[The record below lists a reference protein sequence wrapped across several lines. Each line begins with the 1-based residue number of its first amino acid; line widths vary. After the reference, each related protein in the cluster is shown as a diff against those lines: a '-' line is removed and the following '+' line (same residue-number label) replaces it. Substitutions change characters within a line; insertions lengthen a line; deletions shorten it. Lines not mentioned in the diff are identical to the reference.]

1 MPTFDYICQNCQ
13 KVTEYILMAADPR
26 PTKCP
31 ACGGKLHKCISA
43 PSIQFKGSGWY
54 VTDYAK
60 RPTDAAAAKAGA
72 PAEGASP
79 ADEKKDAPAPAAPA
93 KETPKESPKE
103 TSAPKKDA
111 APSKKEN

>member
-1 MPTFDYICQNCQ
+1 MPTFDYICQKCQ
-13 KVTEYILMAADPR
+13 KVTEFILMAADPR

-31 ACGGKLHKCISA
+31 ECGGKLHKCLSA
-43 PSIQFKGSGWY
+43 PAIQFKGSGWY

-60 RPTDAAAAKAGA
+60 RPTDATQAKPTTPA
-72 PAEGASP
+72 AEGPSASI
-79 ADEKKDAPAPAAPA
+79 ADKPAAPA
-93 KETPKESPKE
+93 KETSKETAKE

>member
-31 ACGGKLHKCISA
+31 ECGGKLHKCLSA
-43 PSIQFKGSGWY
+43 PAIQFKGSGWY

-60 RPTDAAAAKAGA
+60 RPADAGAAKPTTPTAEGA
-72 PAEGASP
+72 PAG
-79 ADEKKDAPAPAAPA
+79 EKKDAPTPATPA
-93 KETPKESPKE
+93 KESSRESP
-103 TSAPKKDA
+103 APKKDST
-111 APSKKEN
+111 PSKKEN